1 MYYDDLEGFGPNRHK
16 TEQNAYPN
24 SERAGAGRDDTGPPA
39 SETGQP
45 HGKLHVT
52 LPRVAKSP
60 SCPFLSN
67 LDRERDDEEKNRA
80 GKNQEKKYHA
90 LFLRS
95 PARFPARNSPPNLS
109 ICSAQST
116 NPWIDPRACPVCP
129 GVPIW
134 SSPRQG
140 RSRRRR

>member
-60 SCPFLSN
+60 SCPFPSN
-67 LDRERDDEEKNRA
+67 LDRERDDEEKNRG
-80 GKNQEKKYHA
+80 GKARGKKYHA
-90 LFLRS
+90 PL
-95 PARFPARNSPPNLS
+95 PPFPCS
-109 ICSAQST
+109 IPREEFAPKS
-116 NPWIDPRACPVCP
+116 IDLLCPVH
-129 GVPIW
+129 
-134 SSPRQG
+134 
-140 RSRRRR
+140 